1 MQGVRL
7 TFAKEGR
14 ALYIS
19 HLDLMRSLSR
29 GICRAGLPVYYT
41 QGFNPQPYLVF
52 SPPLS
57 LGYGGAAELCDF
69 SLLDEAY
76 PVEEVAARLAAVMPE
91 GVRPIR
97 SAAPVHKLGALALA
111 DWEIRL
117 GDRVTAELAAAAAA
131 CLSAPEITVLK
142 KSKRGERE
150 VNIRPMIDRLEA
162 TVEDGA
168 LVLRCRLP
176 LAGENAL
183 NPKYLVEVLSRT
195 LPDFADADF
204 FALRTAFYLEDG
216 TPFC

>member
-1 MQGVRL
+1 MLGVRL

-14 ALYIS
+14 ALFIS
-19 HLDLMRSLSR
+19 HLDLMRCMSR

-57 LGYGGAAELCDF
+57 LGYGGAAEICDF
-69 SLLDEAY
+69 SLLDEGY
-76 PVEEVAARLAAVMPE
+76 PVEEVVARLRAVMPE
-91 GVRPIR
+91 GVRPI
-97 SAAPVHKLGALALA
+97 ATAVPVHKLGALALA
-111 DWEIRL
+111 DWEIRV
-117 GDRVTAELAAAAAA
+117 GAGMTAADVAAARD
-131 CLSAPEITVLK
+131 CLDAPEILVLK

-150 VNIRPMIDRLEA
+150 VNIRPMIASLTAAE
-162 TVEDGA
+162 EGGA

-183 NPKYLVEVLSRT
+183 NPKYLVEVLGRS
-195 LPDFADADF
+195 LPQFADADF